1 MKKFAD
7 RLPHSATRSATSST
21 THERT
26 TRGPGPALFAMAL
39 GGLAIG
45 TTEFASMGLLPAFAA
60 DLGASVPEA
69 GTAISAYALGVVVG
83 APALA
88 VLGARWPRKR
98 LILALAAALALA
110 NLASA
115 FAPTF
120 GAFVATRFLA
130 GLPHGA
136 YFGTASVLAASLVP
150 RERRPRA
157 IATVM
162 SGLMIANVVGVPGAT
177 WLGQSAGWP
186 AAYVAVAAIS
196 LVTMAAVWWLV
207 PDVRSEQRGSIV
219 GELSALR
226 RGQVWITMAV
236 IATGF
241 GGSFAVYSYITPVL
255 TEVSGLAE
263 SAVPLALAVFGIG
276 MTLGNQVGGRLAEIA
291 PVRTIAA
298 GLGSATVAMAVFALT
313 AASAVTALVALFALA
328 FTTTATT
335 PALATRLMDAGR
347 EGPTL
352 GAALHHAAF
361 NVSNAIGA
369 ALGGVVLAAGWG
381 WTAPAAV
388 ATVLPL
394 MGLAALAVA
403 VRMERTEHRRDL
415 ALAA

>member
-1 MKKFAD
+1 MKKA
-7 RLPHSATRSATSST
+7 STSSQSPT
-21 THERT
+21 T
-26 TRGPGPALFAMAL
+26 GPALAAMAL

-60 DLGASVPEA
+60 DLGATVPQA

-83 APALA
+83 APVLA
-88 VLGARWPRKR
+88 VLGARWPRKH
-98 LILALAAALALA
+98 LVLALAGALAVT
-110 NLASA
+110 NVASA

-120 GAFVATRFLA
+120 GTFVATRFLA

-162 SGLMIANVVGVPGAT
+162 SGLMIANIVGVPGAT
-177 WLGQSAGWP
+177 WLGQNAGWS
-186 AAYVAVAAIS
+186 AAYLTVGAVAA
-196 LVTMAAVWWLV
+196 LTMLAVWRLV
-207 PDVRSEQRGSIV
+207 PDVRDERRGSV
-219 GELSALR
+219 LGELSALR

-255 TEVSGLAE
+255 TEVSGLATA
-263 SAVPLALAVFGIG
+263 AVPLALAVFGLG
-276 MTLGNQVGGRLAEIA
+276 MTLGNQVGGRLAEAA
-291 PVRTIAA
+291 PVRTIAS
-298 GLGSATVAMAVFALT
+298 GLAAAAVSMALFALT
-313 AASAVTALVALFALA
+313 ASSPVFALVTLFALA

-361 NVSNAIGA
+361 NVSNALGA
-369 ALGGVVLAAGWG
+369 ALGALVLAAGWG

-394 MGLAALAVA
+394 LGLAALGVA
-403 VRMERTEHRRDL
+403 VRMERSERREEL

>member
-1 MKKFAD
+1 MKKA
-7 RLPHSATRSATSST
+7 STSSQSPT
-21 THERT
+21 T
-26 TRGPGPALFAMAL
+26 GPALAAMAL

-60 DLGASVPEA
+60 DLGATVPQA

-83 APALA
+83 APVLA
-88 VLGARWPRKR
+88 VLGARWPRKH
-98 LILALAAALALA
+98 LVLALAGALAVT
-110 NLASA
+110 NVASA

-120 GAFVATRFLA
+120 GTFVATRFLA

-162 SGLMIANVVGVPGAT
+162 SGLMIANIVGVPGAT
-177 WLGQSAGWP
+177 WLGQNAGWP
-186 AAYVAVAAIS
+186 AAYLTVGAVAA
-196 LVTMAAVWWLV
+196 LTMLAVWRLV
-207 PDVRSEQRGSIV
+207 PDVRDERRGSV
-219 GELSALR
+219 LGELSALR

-255 TEVSGLAE
+255 TEVSGLATA
-263 SAVPLALAVFGIG
+263 AVPLALAVFGVG
-276 MTLGNQVGGRLAEIA
+276 MTLGNQVGGRLAETA
-291 PVRTIAA
+291 PVRTIAS
-298 GLGSATVAMAVFALT
+298 GLAAAAVSMALFALT
-313 AASAVTALVALFALA
+313 ASSPVFALVTLFALA

-361 NVSNAIGA
+361 NVSNALGA
-369 ALGGVVLAAGWG
+369 ALGALVLAAGWG

-394 MGLAALAVA
+394 LGLAALGVA
-403 VRMERTEHRRDL
+403 VRMERSERREEL

>member
-1 MKKFAD
+1 MKISPAPA
-7 RLPHSATRSATSST
+7 RHSPTPTR
-21 THERT
+21 
-26 TRGPGPALFAMAL
+26 PGPALFAMAL

-60 DLGASVPEA
+60 DLGVSVPHA
-69 GTAISAYALGVVVG
+69 GAAISAYALGVVVG
-83 APALA
+83 APVLA

-98 LILALAAALALA
+98 LVLALTGALALA
-110 NLASA
+110 NTASA

-120 GAFVATRFLA
+120 GTFVATRFLA

-157 IATVM
+157 IASVM
-162 SGLMIANVVGVPGAT
+162 SGLMIANIVGVPGAT
-177 WLGQSAGWP
+177 WLGQAAGWP
-186 AAYVAVAAIS
+186 AAYLATGAIAVLTA
-196 LVTMAAVWWLV
+196 AAVWRLV
-207 PDVRSEQRGSIV
+207 PDVRDERRGSIL

-241 GGSFAVYSYITPVL
+241 GGSFAVYSYVTPVL

-263 SAVPLALAVFGIG
+263 AAVPLALAVFGLG
-276 MTLGNQVGGRLAEIA
+276 MTLGNQVGGRLAERA
-291 PVRTIAA
+291 PVRTVTA
-298 GLGSATVAMAVFALT
+298 GLGAATVSMAMFAAT
-313 AASAVTALVALFALA
+313 ASSPVLALAALFALA

-361 NVSNAIGA
+361 NVANALGA
-369 ALGGVVLAAGWG
+369 ALGGLVLAAGWG
-381 WTAPAAV
+381 WMSPAAV

-394 MGLAALAVA
+394 LGLVALAAA
-403 VRMERTEHRRDL
+403 VRMERTELRRDL

>member
-1 MKKFAD
+1 MKKA
-7 RLPHSATRSATSST
+7 LTSSQSPT
-21 THERT
+21 T
-26 TRGPGPALFAMAL
+26 GPALAAMAL

-60 DLGASVPEA
+60 DLGATVPQA

-83 APALA
+83 APVLA
-88 VLGARWPRKR
+88 VLGARWPRKH
-98 LILALAAALALA
+98 LVLALAGALAVT
-110 NLASA
+110 NVASA

-120 GAFVATRFLA
+120 GTFVATRFLA

-162 SGLMIANVVGVPGAT
+162 SGLMIANIVGVPGAT
-177 WLGQSAGWP
+177 WLGQNAGWP
-186 AAYVAVAAIS
+186 AAYLTVGAVAA
-196 LVTMAAVWWLV
+196 LTMLAVWRLV
-207 PDVRSEQRGSIV
+207 PDVRDERRGSV
-219 GELSALR
+219 LGELSALR

-255 TEVSGLAE
+255 TEVSGLATA
-263 SAVPLALAVFGIG
+263 AVPLALAVFGVG
-276 MTLGNQVGGRLAEIA
+276 MTLGNQVGGRLAETA
-291 PVRTIAA
+291 PVRTIAS
-298 GLGSATVAMAVFALT
+298 GLAAAAVSMALFALT
-313 AASAVTALVALFALA
+313 ASSPVFALVTLFALA

-361 NVSNAIGA
+361 NVSNALGA
-369 ALGGVVLAAGWG
+369 ALGALVLAAGWG

-394 MGLAALAVA
+394 LGLAALGVA
-403 VRMERTEHRRDL
+403 VRMERSERREEL

>member
-1 MKKFAD
+1 MKKA
-7 RLPHSATRSATSST
+7 LTSPRSPT
-21 THERT
+21 T
-26 TRGPGPALFAMAL
+26 GLALAAVAL

-60 DLGASVPEA
+60 DLGATVPQA
-69 GTAISAYALGVVVG
+69 GTAISAYAIGVVVG
-83 APALA
+83 APVLA
-88 VLGARWPRKR
+88 VLGARWPRKH
-98 LILALAAALALA
+98 LLLALAGALAVA
-110 NLASA
+110 NVASA

-120 GAFVATRFLA
+120 GTFVVTRFLA

-162 SGLMIANVVGVPGAT
+162 SGLMIANIVGVPGAT
-177 WLGQSAGWP
+177 WLGQAAGWP
-186 AAYVAVAAIS
+186 AAYLTVGVVAV
-196 LVTMAAVWWLV
+196 VTMLAVWRLV
-207 PDVRSEQRGSIV
+207 PDVREERRGSIL

-255 TEVSGLAE
+255 TEVSGLAAA
-263 SAVPLALAVFGIG
+263 AVPLALAVFGLG
-276 MTLGNQVGGRLAEIA
+276 MTLGNQVGGRLAEAA

-298 GLGSATVAMAVFALT
+298 GLGAATVSMALFALT
-313 AASAVTALVALFALA
+313 ASSPVFALLALFSLA

-361 NVSNAIGA
+361 NVANALGA
-369 ALGGVVLAAGWG
+369 ALGGLVLAAGWG
-381 WTAPAAV
+381 WTSPAAV

-394 MGLAALAVA
+394 LGLVALWQA
-403 VRMERTEHRRDL
+403 VRMERAERRAEL